1 MILPNSYFIS
11 QDDERGRSVVR
22 FSAHRL
28 SRLYPPRSTYLPTHV
43 SPYDVMQCNAIY
55 RKPPTHSLT
64 RPHLANK
71 TLLPSSLSLHV
82 LFLQTSREEDLSH
95 LKGKVRLGTYISR
108 LRQQYRR
115 VVVSELNCDSRSICG
130 FSEYFTFVEFL
141 EYHSRSS

>member
-28 SRLYPPRSTYLPTHV
+28 SRLPPLYLPSYTRFSVRRHA
-43 SPYDVMQCNAIY
+43 MQCDLQEA
-55 RKPPTHSLT
+55 PPPLTHSLA
-64 RPHLANK
+64 PI
-71 TLLPSSLSLHV
+71 
-82 LFLQTSREEDLSH
+82 LQTKPSFLSFFACSLPPNFKRRSLAPQRKGESRE
-95 LKGKVRLGTYISR
+95 LGT
-108 LRQQYRR
+108 RQQYRR

-141 EYHSRSS
+141 E